1 MKAKLQGLKVNLFP
15 LCSLISIESNTMNI
29 MNIYT
34 QADVH
39 IILEWMI
46 MRECTVLCK
55 AVNERLTFLHR

>member
-1 MKAKLQGLKVNLFP
+1 
-15 LCSLISIESNTMNI
+15 MNI

-46 MRECTVLCK
+46 MRECTIVQGS
-55 AVNERLTFLHR
+55 E